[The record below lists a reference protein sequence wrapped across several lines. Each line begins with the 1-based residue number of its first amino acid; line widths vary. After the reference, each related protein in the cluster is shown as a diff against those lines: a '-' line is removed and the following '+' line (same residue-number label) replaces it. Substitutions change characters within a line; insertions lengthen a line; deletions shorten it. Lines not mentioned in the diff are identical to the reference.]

1 MTRLFLIKDDDGS
14 DLWVA
19 AVIDQDVWTYVA
31 NTGKFH
37 LNEGAREDFFFL
49 NELEFTDLGISEAQ
63 RLIAAGV
70 GTVDEQ
76 QTPDSLRRWRADES
90 AMDPDIVF
98 ASMAADLA

>member
-31 NTGKFH
+31 NTAKFH
-37 LNEGAREDFFFL
+37 RNEGAREDFFFR
-49 NELEFTDLGISEAQ
+49 NELEFQDIGITEAR
-63 RLIAAGV
+63 RLIAEGV

-76 QTPDSLRRWRADES
+76 QTPDSARRWREDPS
-90 AMDPDIVF
+90 PMDPDVVF
-98 ASMAADLA
+98 ASMAADLG

>member
-1 MTRLFLIKDDDGS
+1 MTRLFVIKDDDGS

-49 NELEFTDLGISEAQ
+49 SELEFQDIGIAEAQ
-63 RLIAAGV
+63 RLIAVGV

-76 QTPDSLRRWRADES
+76 QTPDSVRRWRADETP
-90 AMDPDIVF
+90 MDPEIVF
-98 ASMAADLA
+98 ASMAADLG

>member
-1 MTRLFLIKDDDGS
+1 MTRLFVIKNEDGS

-37 LNEGAREDFFFL
+37 RNEGASNDFFFH
-49 NELEFTDLGISEAQ
+49 NELEFQDIGIADAR
-63 RLIAAGV
+63 RLIASGV

-76 QTPDSLRRWRADES
+76 RTPDSVSRWREDQS
-90 AMDPDIVF
+90 AMDPEVVF
-98 ASMAADLA
+98 ASMAADLG